1 LGIKNAIAATNHLCL
16 LIRTSQISNCNL
28 YNVNRI
34 KSYVNDNQKDIILL
48 NGIRAGDKLAYK
60 ELINRHKDYAFTVAY
75 RILNSREDA
84 EEVAQDAFMQVFGAL
99 KSFNGE
105 SKFTTWFYRIVFNAA
120 LMQKRKNRIFTD
132 DIETSSEAF
141 LVSNSSDSADNL
153 RKNERQQAIKQAL
166 QNLSA
171 DDSMMITLF
180 YLKEQSLEEIAEIIQ
195 ISAETAKVKIHRAR
209 KRLAEEM
216 KRLLKEE
223 VRSLL

>member
-1 LGIKNAIAATNHLCL
+1 M
-16 LIRTSQISNCNL
+16 
-28 YNVNRI
+28 
-34 KSYVNDNQKDIILL
+34 NDNQKDIVLL
-48 NGIRAGDKLAYK
+48 NRIRAGDKLAYK

-99 KSFNGE
+99 NSFNGE

-120 LMQKRKNRIFTD
+120 LMQKRKSKVEAV

-141 LVSNSSDSADNL
+141 LVSHSSDSTEDL
-153 RKNERQQAIKQAL
+153 RKNERKSAIQKAL

-171 DDSMMITLF
+171 DDSVMITLF
-180 YLKEQSLEEIAEIIQ
+180 YLKEQSLEEIAEITK

>member
-1 LGIKNAIAATNHLCL
+1 
-16 LIRTSQISNCNL
+16 
-28 YNVNRI
+28 
-34 KSYVNDNQKDIILL
+34 VNDNQKDINLL
-48 NGIRAGDKLAYK
+48 NRIRAGDKLAYK

-99 KSFNGE
+99 HSFNGE

-120 LMQKRKNRIFTD
+120 LMQKRKNRIFAD
-132 DIETSSEAF
+132 NIETSSEAF
-141 LVSNSSDSADNL
+141 LVSHSSDSTEDL
-153 RKNERQQAIKQAL
+153 RKNERQKAIQQAL

-171 DDSMMITLF
+171 DDSVMITLF
-180 YLKEQSLEEIAEIIQ
+180 YLKEQSLEEIAEITQ

>member
-1 LGIKNAIAATNHLCL
+1 M
-16 LIRTSQISNCNL
+16 
-28 YNVNRI
+28 
-34 KSYVNDNQKDIILL
+34 NDNQKDIMLL
-48 NGIRAGDKLAYK
+48 SRIRTGDKLAYK

-84 EEVAQDAFMQVFGAL
+84 EEVSQDAFMQVFSAL
-99 KSFNGE
+99 HSFNGE

-141 LVSNSSDSADNL
+141 LVSNSSDSTEHL
-153 RKNERQQAIKQAL
+153 RKNERQKAIQRAL

-171 DDSMMITLF
+171 DDAMMLTLF
-180 YLKEQSLEEIAEIIQ
+180 YLKEQSLEEIAEITQ

-209 KRLAEEM
+209 KRLSDEM
-216 KRLLKEE
+216 KKTLKEE

>member
-1 LGIKNAIAATNHLCL
+1 
-16 LIRTSQISNCNL
+16 
-28 YNVNRI
+28 
-34 KSYVNDNQKDIILL
+34 VNDNQKDITLINRIR
-48 NGIRAGDKLAYK
+48 NGEKSAYK

-99 KSFNGE
+99 NAFNAE

-120 LMQKRKNRIFTD
+120 LMQKRKKRILTD
-132 DIETSSEAF
+132 DIDASSEAF
-141 LVSNSSDSADNL
+141 MMSNSNNSDEDL
-153 RKNERQQAIKQAL
+153 QKKERRKAIEKAL

-171 DDSMMITLF
+171 DDVTMITLF
-180 YLKEQSLEEIAEIIQ
+180 YLKEQSLEEIAEITQ

-216 KRLLKEE
+216 KKMLKEE
-223 VRSLL
+223 VKSLL